1 MGIQGRKNTRTK
13 RDWQADKKERKKKQE
28 RERERERECGNAC
41 IHTRKPTQVDS
52 QTHLG
57 FESGALLH
65 AELEIHAVIPEHGEH
80 RVRLKVGRQG
90 ILMCSKWTS
99 QQGVSTHSETQTQT
113 DFGQRHKHKHAP
125 ARPSSRLTQ
134 NTSPRCARSSTGVSW
149 TQENVQR
156 GILKAQTTRTH
167 TSAHAH
173 TQVHKHTHTHRHT
186 HTRTHKRAHTHTHR
200 CTELAVTM
208 HAHAQVCTCA
218 WAGAEPLTQ
227 DAVQEGA
234 ESRCCGHEADG
245 DVFAD
250 AVAFD
255 LQCILGTRLSTPRL
269 GPNTCKCVGMRVRM
283 CMHAFIHSCVHVCVV
298 SRCVVLCITP
308 FKHHPLC
315 APCLSLLLSLPLS
328 ASLDLSRPLSTS
340 LSVKARSWADLI

>member
-1 MGIQGRKNTRTK
+1 
-13 RDWQADKKERKKKQE
+13 
-28 RERERERECGNAC
+28 
-41 IHTRKPTQVDS
+41 
-52 QTHLG
+52 
-57 FESGALLH
+57 
-65 AELEIHAVIPEHGEH
+65 
-80 RVRLKVGRQG
+80 
-90 ILMCSKWTS
+90 
-99 QQGVSTHSETQTQT
+99 
-113 DFGQRHKHKHAP
+113 
-125 ARPSSRLTQ
+125 
-134 NTSPRCARSSTGVSW
+134 
-149 TQENVQR
+149 
-156 GILKAQTTRTH
+156 
-167 TSAHAH
+167 
-173 TQVHKHTHTHRHT
+173 
-186 HTRTHKRAHTHTHR
+186 
-200 CTELAVTM
+200 M

-218 WAGAEPLTQ
+218 GAGAEPLTQ

-340 LSVKARSWADLI
+340 LSGSLLLPPRTGVSALEGVHLREHQCREVARAFEQIGSACVVAFVQRCCAASRHFQRLHITE